1 MNKFL
6 HLIFFALLMAFNA
19 QADLQAQGCDCTNC
33 PLTLPDQLTQT
44 FTGTLVVQ
52 GATNNTLGTNNTLQQ
67 VCINITHDWIGDLD
81 ITLIAPNGTQVVLF
95 GDGNNDTSLG
105 GTETCP
111 CGNSGDDMNVCFVLS
126 GTTNDFSLSNAGTG
140 NICNGNQGAYVACN
154 GTGGQPCYTGN
165 WLPYDQNCNGPD
177 AGLSAMN
184 NGGSVN
190 GTWQLII
197 HDNAGSNQGIL
208 NDFSLVFA
216 NTTGI
221 NCNSGCNA
229 NAGTTNATGGTGTG
243 SNATTRILCSGESVS
258 LVSNDN
264 YVLPNPMTGEASE
277 LMYAIYECAPPAN
290 PNPDVD
296 ACYSGLLWTAE
307 DFNTANGGSY
317 VQNIG
322 GGIPQPFIDLGVTGT
337 NNTLW
342 FVPITCDDSDNN
354 GNPNG
359 IINWDQDGDN
369 CFDLGTPIAIVY
381 SAVPD
386 VIIVPDCNPNTNNGS
401 VTFTV
406 IGSGTYTINE
416 TGAGNLTGG
425 TSINAGQ
432 SFTINNLNNTN
443 VWSFSLSQGGCAT
456 TFSGTFACAADIC
469 LVDAVIIPNPPPSNF
484 PNNQYPPNTTVT
496 FCIDINQYNQTNL
509 NFLHGIVPSFSGG
522 WQSTITPTT
531 APSVAALNE
540 QGSYWQWQAGNTI
553 LHNNGT
559 NSNGDNFNV
568 ANPGWWFHSVNSTT
582 NNTAPTNAA
591 NSWGDGCTP
600 ICYPNTTQAICQ
612 AAGYQWVPG
621 CGCTGEYV
629 SGTYYDLW
637 VGPSSSLFE
646 DIVDNSMTSTVC
658 AAQGGDWDSF
668 LGICAYN
675 HCIAS
680 PTTGMGL
687 NWYACFQLTTLAD
700 PACLGNTNLN
710 VSVQTYADGL
720 TGAWDEYGCTADAP
734 VTWTG
739 TMCCLPAPTEN
750 TAATFCQGTNI
761 TLTAN
766 APATGQINWFGNGV
780 ATGGTPIGVGNS
792 FNVGTLAPGSYTY
805 YIEANNGGCTSN
817 RTPVAFTVN
826 PLPTLTI
833 VNGDAISCTAGSAVN
848 ISLTA
853 ANIVGNVTWTSS
865 PAGFTATGTSIN
877 PTPSVTTTYTASATN
892 GCGTVTVPISVTINT
907 ITPPNVPN
915 STLCGAS
922 TTLNAGAGYEGY
934 QWSASGGGTISGA
947 NNIQTITVTSA
958 GTYTV
963 TVTNNGCSAT
973 DNAVISVPT
982 NPTITGPTSVCSGGG
997 ITLDAGAGYSTYSW
1011 SNSGGSGQTAT
1022 FNNVTT
1028 NTTYTVTVTTA
1039 SGCTLTDTHTVT
1051 VTSLPTVNDPS
1062 DQSICAG
1069 ANTAAVNFSGTAGA
1083 TFNWTNNTTSIGL
1096 AASGSGNIGAFTATN
1111 ATTAPVTATITVTP
1125 TISGCPGTPQTF
1137 TITVNPLPTV
1147 TDPSD
1152 QALCAG
1158 ASTTAVNFSGTAG
1171 ATFNWTNNTT
1181 SIGLAASGSG
1191 NIGAFTAIN
1200 ATAAPV
1206 TATITVT
1213 PTLSGCPGTP
1223 QTFTITVNPTPSVT
1237 DPSDQA
1243 LCAGASTTAV
1253 NFSGTAGATF
1263 NWTNN
1268 TTSIGLAANGSG
1280 NIGAFTATNA
1290 TAAPVTATI
1299 TVTPTISGCPG
1310 TPQTF
1315 TITVNPLP
1323 TVTDPSDQA
1332 LCAGAST
1339 TAVNFSG
1346 TAGATFNWTNNTTSI
1361 GLAASGSG
1369 NIGAFTA
1376 INATAAPV
1384 TATITVTPTL
1394 SGCPGTPQT
1403 FTITVNPTPS
1413 VTDPSDQAVCEGA
1426 SVAAISFSGT
1436 AGATFNWT
1444 NSNTAIGLGASG
1456 SGNIGAFTA
1465 TNTGS
1470 TPISATITVTP
1481 VLGTCPGTAQTFTIT
1496 VNASNPVTLTPLS
1509 AVCATA
1515 APISLNT
1522 TQSGITGTW
1531 SGTNVTGG
1539 NSFNPSGL
1547 SGPITLTFAPNGTQ
1561 CADISTTTITV
1572 NPAPTF
1578 TITGSTS
1585 FCAGGNT
1592 TLSAPAGMSTY
1603 AWVAS
1608 AGGTISGP
1616 ANGQSITAT
1625 TAGTYAVTIT
1635 DSNGCTAFNSVAVTQ
1650 AAALSPNISGGGTI
1664 CADATPAVLDAGSGF
1679 TTYAWSASGGG
1690 TISGGAASQTINAT
1704 TTGTYTV
1711 TVTQGACSG
1720 TGNTTLTV
1728 NPLPTVTDPTDQSIC
1743 NNVSTTAINFA
1754 GTAGATFNWANDNI
1768 SIGLGAT
1775 GTGNITSFTAIN
1787 SGTTPVTA
1795 NITVTPT
1802 LAGCLGTPQTVTIT
1816 VNPLPTVS
1824 DPSDQTV
1831 CAGVSTA
1838 AVNFSGTAGAT
1849 FNWTNDTPSIGLA
1862 ASGSGNIGA
1871 FTATNATASPV
1882 TATITVTPTL
1892 AGCPGAPQ
1900 TFTITVNPSPT
1911 VTDPTDQSLCAG
1923 ATTTAVSFSG
1933 TAGATFNWTN
1943 NTTSIGLAAS
1953 GSGNISAFT
1962 ATNATSAPVTATITV
1977 TPTLAGCPGTPQTFN
1992 IVVNPLPTVTDPSD
2006 QTVCGGVN
2014 TAAVSFSGT
2023 AGATFNW
2030 TNNTPSIGLAA
2041 SGSGNIGAFTATN
2054 ATASPVTAT
2063 ITVTPTLAGCPGT
2076 PQTFTI
2082 TVNPSPTVTDPSDQ
2096 SLCAGATTTAVSFSG
2111 TAGATFNWT
2120 NNTPSIGLAASG
2132 SGNIGAFTATNATT
2146 SPVTATITVTPTL
2159 AGCPGTPQ
2167 SFNIVVNPQAT
2178 VTDPADVTACAG
2190 VATTAISFSGTAGAT
2205 FNWTN
2210 DNTAI
2215 GLPASG
2221 VGNIS
2226 AFTPTNTGTT
2236 PIVATITVSPTL
2248 GTCNGTPQT
2257 FTITVNPTPTVN
2269 PPSNQTLCAGQSTTA
2284 ITLSGSAGATFNWTN
2299 NTPSIG
2305 LPASGSGNI
2314 SAFTAVNATASP
2326 ITATITVT
2334 PVAGSCSGAA
2344 QTFTITVNPLVTPTL
2359 SVSPTTMCASD
2370 SPIALNTTQSGI
2382 IGVWSG
2388 NGVSGNSFDPFG
2400 LSGSITLTFN
2410 ANTGQCANNN
2420 TVNITVT
2427 APTSVTLTPL
2437 SPICDI
2443 ATPISLAT
2451 TQSGITGT
2459 WSGDGVSGDTFDP
2472 SGQSGTVT
2480 LTFTPNSGQCRLA
2493 STVDITVN
2501 TALPTTLQ
2509 SFAGLCSLDAAIPLP
2524 TTQGGIT
2531 GVWSGNGVSANSF
2544 NPSGLSGAI
2553 TLTFTPSGIQCALLN
2568 TTTIAVN
2575 PASAAAPSGIGDQ
2588 CATGGIVPLSTNQG
2602 GLNGTWSGTGVSANS
2617 FNPSGLSGPVTL
2629 TFDPVPGQCATAGTI
2644 TINVIAPATA
2654 GNDASSTA
2662 CDNASEGTSSIDL
2675 STLTS
2680 VAGGTF
2686 APVGSAPAL
2695 TGTTFNGVG
2704 LTVGTAYQYSYTVTA
2719 TPPCSDAVATVSITV
2734 NDCASCPN
2742 PPTAGFSYASPYCAN
2757 AGTAT
2762 ITLSAGASAGT
2773 FTAVPAGLS
2782 INATTGA
2789 VDLATSTPGTYTV
2802 TNSIPATGACPP
2814 ATATA
2819 DITINAIPTLS
2830 DPSDQSICAGQNTAL
2845 VAFNGTPVGTTFA
2858 WTNSNPAI
2866 GLAASGNGDIPAFA
2880 TTGAGT
2886 ATITVTP
2893 TFNGCVGTAQT
2904 FAITV
2909 NALPT
2914 INAPADVEAC
2924 AGVTIAPVLFSGTAG
2939 ASFAWTNSNTAI
2951 GLAASGNGN
2960 LPAFTATNSG
2970 SSPITATITVTP
2982 SLGTA
2987 PNICTGTPET
2997 FTITINPLPTANA
3010 GADQAIC
3017 AGSSA
3022 NLTAS
3027 GGTSYQWSNGLGNA
3041 ANATASPALTTTY
3054 TVTVTDN
3061 GCSATDAVTVNVA
3074 AMPTLVIGAVDCSA
3088 DLTNYTINY
3097 TASNGTAT
3105 ASAGTLGAT
3114 SISNIPIATTPVT
3127 ITVTSATNA
3136 ACLVSQD
3143 VNAPNCNCPS
3153 IAAPTGNDA
3162 TICQGATIPALTVN
3176 VGAGLSVNW
3185 YATSSGGA
3193 ALVSNSTSY
3202 TPTTA
3207 GTYYAEAIDAVTG
3220 CTSATRT
3227 PIVLTVTPLP
3237 IANAGADQDICA
3249 GSSTNLTASGGT
3261 SYQWSNGL
3269 GNAANATASPAL
3281 TTTYTVTV
3289 TDNGCSATDAV
3300 TVNVAA
3306 MPTLVIGAV
3315 DCSADL
3321 TNYTINYTASN
3332 GTATA
3337 SAGTLGATSISNIPI
3352 ATTPVTITVTSAT
3365 NATCAVSQDVNAPN
3379 CNCPSIAAPTGN
3391 DATICQGATIPALT
3405 VNVGAGL
3412 SVNWYATSSGG
3423 AALVSNSNSYTPT
3436 TAGTYYAEAI
3446 DATTGCTSATRTPI
3460 VLTITPL
3467 PIANAGAD
3475 QDICAGSSANLTASG
3490 GTSYQWSNGLG
3501 NAANAT
3507 ASPALTTTYTVTV
3520 TDNGCSATDAV
3531 TVNVAAMPTLVIGA
3545 VDCSADLTNYTIN
3558 YTATNGTATASAGTL
3573 GATSISNIPI
3583 ATTPVTITVTS
3594 ATNAACLV
3602 SQDVNAPNC
3611 NCPSIAAPT
3620 GNDATICQGAT
3631 IPALTVNVGAGL
3643 SVNWYA
3649 TPSGGAALLSN
3660 STSYT
3665 PTTAGTYYAEAID
3678 AVTGCTSATRTPI
3691 VLTITP
3697 LPIANAGADQ
3707 DICAGSSADLSA
3719 SGGTSYQWSNGLG
3732 NAANATASPALTTT
3746 YTVTVTNNGCSAT
3759 DAVTVN
3765 VAAMPTLV
3773 IGAVDCSADLT
3784 NYTINY
3790 TASNGTATASAGTL
3804 GATSISNIPIATT
3817 PVTITVTSAT
3827 NATCAVSQDV
3837 NAPNCNCPSIAA
3849 PTGNDAT
3856 ICQGATIPALTVNV
3870 GAGLSVNWYATPSGG
3885 AALVS
3890 NSTSYTPTTAGT
3902 YYAEA
3907 IDATTGCTSATRTP
3921 IVLTITPLPI
3931 ANAGADQ
3938 DICAGSSA
3946 NLTASGGTSYQWS
3959 NGLGNA
3965 ANATASPATTTTY
3978 TVTVSDNGCSA
3989 TDAVTVNV
3997 AAMPTLVIGAVDCS
4011 TDLTNYTINYTASNG
4026 TATASAGTLGA
4037 TSISNIPIATT
4048 PVTITVTSATNAAC
4062 LVSQDVN
4069 APNCNCPSI
4078 AAPTGNDATI
4088 CQGATIPALTVNVGA
4103 GLSVNWY
4110 ATSSGG
4116 AALLSNSNSYTP
4128 TTAGTYYAEAIDAIT
4143 GCTSATRTPIVL
4155 TITPLPIAN
4164 AGADQDICAGSSAN
4178 LTASGGTSYQWSNG
4192 LGNAANATASPA
4204 LTTTYTVTVTD
4215 NGCSATDAVTVNVAA
4230 MPTLVIGAVDCS
4242 ADLTNYTIN
4251 YTASNGTATASAG
4264 TLGATSISNIPIATT
4279 PVTITVTSATNA
4291 ACLVS
4296 QDVNA
4301 PNCNCPSIAAPTGND
4316 ATICQGATIPALTV
4330 NVGAGLSVNWYA
4342 TSSGGAA
4349 LVSNSNS
4356 YTPTTAGTYYA
4367 EAVDAITG
4375 CTSATR
4381 TPIVLTITPL
4391 PIANAGTDQDI
4402 CAGSDASL
4410 SASGG
4415 TSYQWSNGLGN
4426 AANATASPALTT
4438 TYTVTVTDNGCSAT
4452 DAVTVN
4458 VNPLADAGNDNSAVV
4473 CDNATEGTTVVNLT
4487 TLTSV
4492 GGGLFAPIGTAPAL
4506 TGTNFDGAGVAL
4518 GTYEYGYTVSGITPC
4533 VDDIATISI
4542 TVNDCSACPN
4552 PPTANFTFD
4561 AAYCIGS
4568 GTATPTMTGT
4578 ATSGVWSASPAGLSI
4593 DAATGE
4599 INLATSTAGNYTIT
4613 NSVAAAGACPAVSA
4627 TFNITLN
4634 NPVNAGNDNIADV
4647 CDNATDGNT
4656 TVDLSTLASVAGG
4669 TFTPVAGAPALSGT
4683 TFDGAGV
4690 TLGIYQYNYT
4700 VLGTAPCSD
4709 DVASISI
4716 SVNSCFVNSCPTIVT
4731 PLDTAFALCVDKDP
4745 DLPALTDAIVFNGT
4759 SNTFAGFAWY
4769 SDAALT
4775 TPVVPADYA
4784 YSGDNCAEQQVTLY
4798 VAALCTIDPAPIA
4811 AGSLSLILYP
4821 PFDSLLLTSTAVE
4834 CAVPTLTSS
4843 CDNYVITPE
4852 NVPTVVNPGDSGV
4865 ASWTVSYNGTLG
4877 IEPCFNEPFEV
4888 AYSCPAIICPVAAF
4902 TLSDDSLCVGDAVTL
4917 TFTGTST
4924 PTTTYS
4930 WNIAGQTLSGIG
4942 PHNVTVN
4949 TSGILE
4955 VELIVNDGAAC
4966 ADTSTLDLAVS
4977 NVSLIVTATPTNV
4990 VSGASVQL
4998 SASASSALGLDINY
5012 TWTDHSS
5019 LSCLT
5024 CTTPTALPTENT
5036 IYSVAVSDE
5045 LGCAASGSIA
5055 VNVFQENIAVAPSAF
5070 SPNGDNIDDI
5080 FHISGSNIA
5089 SVDLYIYNRWG
5100 NEVYSAQEISTS
5112 EGWDGKLNGEYVDV
5126 AVFVYYA
5133 NVHYSDGK
5141 EDFLRGN
5148 ITVVR

>member
-766 APATGQINWFGNGV
+766 APTAGQINWFGNGV

-833 VNGDAISCTAGSAVN
+833 INGDAISCTAGSAVN

-922 TTLNAGAGYEGY
+922 TTLNAGAGYSGY
-934 QWSASGGGTISGA
+934 AWSASGGGTISGA
-947 NNIQTITVTSA
+947 SNVQTITVTSA

-963 TVTNNGCSAT
+963 TVTNNGCTAT
-973 DNAVISVPT
+973 DNAVVSAPT
-982 NPTITGPTSVCSGGG
+982 NPTITGPTSVCSGGS
-997 ITLDAGAGYSTYSW
+997 ITLDAGAGYNTYSW

-1022 FNNVTT
+1022 FNNVTA

-1039 SGCTLTDTHTVT
+1039 SGCTLTDTHAVTVTPLPAVSASSNSPVCEGGTLNLTSLPNGATSYAWAGPSGYTASTQNPTRSPVTAAMAGTYSVTVTNSGCSASTTVSVTVNSAPNAAAGSPITICSGNSLALSASGGGTYSWSGPNSYTGTGATPTVSAAATTAMSGTYVVTVTGANSCAATASQSVTVNATPTANAGSDVAKCSTAPAVSIGSAPIGSNTYVWSPTTGLSNPNIANPTANPTGTTTYTVTVTNPTGGCTATDQVVVTVNTAPTANAGTDISKCSADPAVSIGSATVAGNTYLWSPTTGLSNANIANPTANPTSTTTYTVT
-1051 VTSLPTVNDPS
+1051 VTSGSGANTCTATDQVIVTVNPSPNLSTSSTPTICNGQSYNLATASVTDANSAGGALTYHSGTPAVPANQLASSTVSPTATTTYYILSTTGAGCSDEVAITVTVNQPNTATVTASANVCNSSGGTGSPILNLSALITGGNTSGTWADTDGTGVSLASPASVNFTGVTPNTYTFTYTTPAAAPCAGQAYTVEVTVNNCTCPNVATNAPSGPLCSNAAISFNLTTLQTAAIAPGTWSITAQPAGASATISGTTFNAPVNTPAGNYTVTYTASSPAGAPCPPSSSQTIVVNAPANAGTNGTITVCSSDTPFNLFASLGGSPAAGGTWTSGGSPTGNTFDPAV
-1062 DQSICAG
+1062 QSSGVFTYTVTSPAGCPDATATVTVTVNTTPTPSSGSPINICSGQPLNLSASGGTTYAWSGPNAYSGTGASPNVSNSATVAMSGTYNVTVTSGTCSATTSQNVTVNPSPIPSSGAAINICAG
-1069 ANTAAVNFSGTAGA
+1069 QTINLS
-1083 TFNWTNNTTSIGL
+1083 
-1096 AASGSGNIGAFTATN
+1096 ASGGTSYTWSGPNAYTATGSNPSLSN
-1111 ATTAPVTATITVTP
+1111 ATTAM
-1125 TISGCPGTPQTF
+1125 SGTYN
-1137 TITVNPLPTV
+1137 VTV
-1147 TDPSD
+1147 TD
-1152 QALCAG
+1152 G
-1158 ASTTAVNFSGTAG
+1158 ACSATTNQNVTVNAIPTASSGSPVTVCEG
-1171 ATFNWTNNTT
+1171 QPINL
-1181 SIGLAASGSG
+1181 SASGGTSYSWSG
-1191 NIGAFTAIN
+1191 PNSFSASSQNPQVNTS
-1200 ATAAPV
+1200 ATAAM
-1206 TATITVT
+1206 AGIYTVT
-1213 PTLSGCPGTP
+1213 VSNAAGCSSTAQ
-1223 QTFTITVNPTPSVT
+1223 QTVAVNPIPI
-1237 DPSDQA
+1237 
-1243 LCAGASTTAV
+1243 ASTGSALTVCVGDAINLSASGGTSYSWSGPNSFSASSQNPQVSTSATTAMQ
-1253 NFSGTAGATF
+1253 
-1263 NWTNN
+1263 
-1268 TTSIGLAANGSG
+1268 G
-1280 NIGAFTATNA
+1280 NYN
-1290 TAAPVTATI
+1290 V
-1299 TVTPTISGCPG
+1299 
-1310 TPQTF
+1310 
-1315 TITVNPLP
+1315 
-1323 TVTDPSDQA
+1323 TVTD
-1332 LCAGAST
+1332 
-1339 TAVNFSG
+1339 
-1346 TAGATFNWTNNTTSI
+1346 
-1361 GLAASGSG
+1361 G
-1369 NIGAFTA
+1369 NSCT
-1376 INATAAPV
+1376 ATAQQQV
-1384 TATITVTPTL
+1384 
-1394 SGCPGTPQT
+1394 
-1403 FTITVNPTPS
+1403 
-1413 VTDPSDQAVCEGA
+1413 
-1426 SVAAISFSGT
+1426 
-1436 AGATFNWT
+1436 
-1444 NSNTAIGLGASG
+1444 
-1456 SGNIGAFTA
+1456 
-1465 TNTGS
+1465 
-1470 TPISATITVTP
+1470 
-1481 VLGTCPGTAQTFTIT
+1481 T
-1496 VNASNPVTLTPLS
+1496 VNAPPPVSLTPFSNICQLNS
-1509 AVCATA
+1509 
-1515 APISLNT
+1515 PIALGNNVGT
-1522 TQSGITGTW
+1522 VSGNW
-1531 SGTNVTGG
+1531 SGNGVSA

-1547 SGPITLTFAPNGTQ
+1547 SGVVTLTFTPTAGQ
-1561 CADISTTTITV
+1561 CLAANTTTITV
-1572 NPAPTF
+1572 
-1578 TITGSTS
+1578 
-1585 FCAGGNT
+1585 
-1592 TLSAPAGMSTY
+1592 
-1603 AWVAS
+1603 
-1608 AGGTISGP
+1608 
-1616 ANGQSITAT
+1616 
-1625 TAGTYAVTIT
+1625 
-1635 DSNGCTAFNSVAVTQ
+1635 
-1650 AAALSPNISGGGTI
+1650 
-1664 CADATPAVLDAGSGF
+1664 DA
-1679 TTYAWSASGGG
+1679 
-1690 TISGGAASQTINAT
+1690 
-1704 TTGTYTV
+1704 
-1711 TVTQGACSG
+1711 
-1720 TGNTTLTV
+1720 
-1728 NPLPTVTDPTDQSIC
+1728 
-1743 NNVSTTAINFA
+1743 
-1754 GTAGATFNWANDNI
+1754 
-1768 SIGLGAT
+1768 
-1775 GTGNITSFTAIN
+1775 
-1787 SGTTPVTA
+1787 
-1795 NITVTPT
+1795 
-1802 LAGCLGTPQTVTIT
+1802 
-1816 VNPLPTVS
+1816 
-1824 DPSDQTV
+1824 
-1831 CAGVSTA
+1831 
-1838 AVNFSGTAGAT
+1838 
-1849 FNWTNDTPSIGLA
+1849 
-1862 ASGSGNIGA
+1862 
-1871 FTATNATASPV
+1871 
-1882 TATITVTPTL
+1882 
-1892 AGCPGAPQ
+1892 
-1900 TFTITVNPSPT
+1900 
-1911 VTDPTDQSLCAG
+1911 
-1923 ATTTAVSFSG
+1923 
-1933 TAGATFNWTN
+1933 
-1943 NTTSIGLAAS
+1943 
-1953 GSGNISAFT
+1953 
-1962 ATNATSAPVTATITV
+1962 
-1977 TPTLAGCPGTPQTFN
+1977 
-1992 IVVNPLPTVTDPSD
+1992 
-2006 QTVCGGVN
+2006 
-2014 TAAVSFSGT
+2014 
-2023 AGATFNW
+2023 
-2030 TNNTPSIGLAA
+2030 
-2041 SGSGNIGAFTATN
+2041 
-2054 ATASPVTAT
+2054 
-2063 ITVTPTLAGCPGT
+2063 
-2076 PQTFTI
+2076 
-2082 TVNPSPTVTDPSDQ
+2082 
-2096 SLCAGATTTAVSFSG
+2096 
-2111 TAGATFNWT
+2111 
-2120 NNTPSIGLAASG
+2120 
-2132 SGNIGAFTATNATT
+2132 
-2146 SPVTATITVTPTL
+2146 
-2159 AGCPGTPQ
+2159 
-2167 SFNIVVNPQAT
+2167 
-2178 VTDPADVTACAG
+2178 
-2190 VATTAISFSGTAGAT
+2190 
-2205 FNWTN
+2205 
-2210 DNTAI
+2210 
-2215 GLPASG
+2215 
-2221 VGNIS
+2221 
-2226 AFTPTNTGTT
+2226 
-2236 PIVATITVSPTL
+2236 PIV
-2248 GTCNGTPQT
+2248 
-2257 FTITVNPTPTVN
+2257 
-2269 PPSNQTLCAGQSTTA
+2269 
-2284 ITLSGSAGATFNWTN
+2284 
-2299 NTPSIG
+2299 
-2305 LPASGSGNI
+2305 
-2314 SAFTAVNATASP
+2314 
-2326 ITATITVT
+2326 
-2334 PVAGSCSGAA
+2334 
-2344 QTFTITVNPLVTPTL
+2344 PTL
-2359 SVSPTTMCASD
+2359 SVSPTTMCATD
-2370 SPIALNTTQSGI
+2370 GAITLNTTQSGI
-2382 IGVWSG
+2382 TGVWSG
-2388 NGVSGNSFDPFG
+2388 SGVSGNSFDPIG
-2400 LSGSITLTFN
+2400 LSGSITLTFTAN
-2410 ANTGQCANNN
+2410 AGQCANNN
-2420 TVNITVT
+2420 TINITVT

-2443 ATPISLAT
+2443 AAPISLAT
-2451 TQSGITGT
+2451 TQSGVTGT
-2459 WSGDGVSGDTFDP
+2459 WSGTGVSGNTFDP

-2480 LTFTPNSGQCRLA
+2480 LTFTPDNGQCRLA

-2524 TTQGGIT
+2524 TTQGGLNGT
-2531 GVWSGNGVSANSF
+2531 WSGIGVSANNF

-2553 TLTFTPSGIQCALLN
+2553 TLTFTPSGTQCALPN

-2588 CATGGIVPLSTNQG
+2588 CATGGIVPLSTTQG

-2629 TFDPVPGQCATAGTI
+2629 TFTPAAGQCATAGTI

-2654 GNDASSTA
+2654 GNDANSTA

-2686 APVGSAPAL
+2686 APIGSAPAL
-2695 TGTTFNGVG
+2695 TGATFNGVG
-2704 LTVGTAYQYSYTVTA
+2704 LSVGTTYQYSYTVAA

-2789 VDLATSTPGTYTV
+2789 VNLATSTPGTYTV

-2819 DITINAIPTLS
+2819 DITINAIPTLT
-2830 DPSDQSICAGQNTAL
+2830 DPSDQSICVGQNTAL
-2845 VAFNGTPVGTTFA
+2845 VTFNGTPVGTTFA

-2866 GLAASGNGDIPAFA
+2866 GLGASGNGDIPAFA

-2904 FAITV
+2904 FAITA

-2914 INAPADVEAC
+2914 VNVPADVAAC
-2924 AGVTIAPVLFSGTAG
+2924 AGVTTAAVSFSGTVG
-2939 ASFAWTNSNTAI
+2939 ASFAWTNSNPAI

-2960 LPAFTATNSG
+2960 LPSFTAINSG

-2987 PNICTGTPET
+2987 PNICTGTPAT
-2997 FTITINPLPTANA
+2997 FTITINPPPTANA
-3010 GADQAIC
+3010 GADQDIC

-3022 NLTAS
+3022 SLSAS

-3041 ANATASPALTTTY
+3041 ANATASPATTTTY

-3061 GCSATDAVTVNVA
+3061 GCSATDAVAVNVA
-3074 AMPTLVIGAVDCSA
+3074 AMPTLVIGTVDCSA

-3097 TASNGTAT
+3097 TATNGTAT

-3114 SISNIPIATTPVT
+3114 SVSNIPIATTPVT
-3127 ITVTSATNA
+3127 VTVTSTINT
-3136 ACLVSQD
+3136 ACLVSEII
-3143 VNAPNCNCPS
+3143 NAPNCACPS

-3185 YATSSGGA
+3185 YAT
-3193 ALVSNSTSY
+3193 
-3202 TPTTA
+3202 P
-3207 GTYYAEAIDAVTG
+3207 
-3220 CTSATRT
+3220 
-3227 PIVLTVTPLP
+3227 
-3237 IANAGADQDICA
+3237 
-3249 GSSTNLTASGGT
+3249 SGGT
-3261 SYQWSNGL
+3261 
-3269 GNAANATASPAL
+3269 AL
-3281 TTTYTVTV
+3281 
-3289 TDNGCSATDAV
+3289 A
-3300 TVNVAA
+3300 
-3306 MPTLVIGAV
+3306 
-3315 DCSADL
+3315 
-3321 TNYTINYTASN
+3321 
-3332 GTATA
+3332 
-3337 SAGTLGATSISNIPI
+3337 
-3352 ATTPVTITVTSAT
+3352 
-3365 NATCAVSQDVNAPN
+3365 
-3379 CNCPSIAAPTGN
+3379 
-3391 DATICQGATIPALT
+3391 
-3405 VNVGAGL
+3405 
-3412 SVNWYATSSGG
+3412 
-3423 AALVSNSNSYTPT
+3423 SNSNSYTPT

-3490 GTSYQWSNGLG
+3490 GTSYQWSSGLGNAANTTASPATTTTYTVTVSDNGCSATDDVTVNVAAMPTLVIGAVDCSADLTNYTINYTASNGTATASAGTLGATSVSNIPIATTPVTITVTSATNAACLVSQDVNAPNCNCPSIAAPTGNDATICQGAAIPALTVNVSAGLSVNWYATPSGGTALLSNSTSYTPTTAGTYYAEAVDAATGCTSATRTPIVLTITPLPIANAGSDQDICAGSNANLTASGGTTYQWSNGLGNAANATASPATTTTYTVTVTDNGCSATDAVAVNVAAMPTLVIGTVDCSADLTNYTINYTASNGTATASAGTLGATSVSNIPIATTPVIITVTSATNAACLVSQDVNAPNCNCPSIAAPTGNDATICQGATIPALTVNVGAGLSVNWYATPSGGAALLSNSTSYTPTTAGTYYAEAIDATTGCTSATRTPIVLTITPLPSANAGADQDICAGSSANLTASGGTSYQWSNGLG

-3520 TDNGCSATDAV
+3520 TDNGCSATDDV
-3531 TVNVAAMPTLVIGA
+3531 TVNVAAMPTLVIGT

-3660 STSYT
+3660 SNSYT

-3678 AVTGCTSATRTPI
+3678 ATTGCTSATRTPI
-3691 VLTITP
+3691 TLTITP
-3697 LPIANAGADQ
+3697 LPTANAGSDQ
-3707 DICAGSSADLSA
+3707 DICAGSSANLTA

-3732 NAANATASPALTTT
+3732 NAANATASPATTTT
-3746 YTVTVTNNGCSAT
+3746 YTVTVTDNGCSAT
-3759 DAVTVN
+3759 DAVAVN

-3773 IGAVDCSADLT
+3773 IGTVDCSADLT

-3790 TASNGTATASAGTL
+3790 TATNGTTTASAGTF

-3827 NATCAVSQDV
+3827 NTACLVSQDV

-3885 AALVS
+3885 AALSS
-3890 NSTSYTPTTAGT
+3890 NSNSYTPTTAGT

-3921 IVLTITPLPI
+3921 IVLTVTPLPI

-3989 TDAVTVNV
+3989 TDDVTVNV
-3997 AAMPTLVIGAVDCS
+3997 AAMPTLVIGTVDCS
-4011 TDLTNYTINYTASNG
+4011 ADLTNYTINYTATNG

-4037 TSISNIPIATT
+4037 TSVSNIPIATT
-4048 PVTITVTSATNAAC
+4048 PVTITVTSATNAACLVSQDVNAPNCNCPSIAAPTGNDATICQGVTIPALTVNVGAGLSVNWYATPSGGAVLLSNSNSYTPTTAGTYYAEAIDATTGCTSATRTPIVLTITPLPSANAGADQDICAGSDANLTASGGTSYQWSNGLGNAANATASPATTTTYTVTVSDNGCSATDDVTVNVAAMPTLVIGTVDCSADLTNYTINYTATNGTATASAGTLGATSVSNIPIATTPVTITVTSATNTAC

-4110 ATSSGG
+4110 ATPSGG
-4116 AALLSNSNSYTP
+4116 TALASNSTSYTP
-4128 TTAGTYYAEAIDAIT
+4128 TTAGTYYAEAIDATT

-4164 AGADQDICAGSSAN
+4164 AGADQDICAGSDAN

-4204 LTTTYTVTVTD
+4204 TTTTYTVTVTD
-4215 NGCSATDAVTVNVAA
+4215 NGCSATDAVA
-4230 MPTLVIGAVDCS
+4230 
-4242 ADLTNYTIN
+4242 
-4251 YTASNGTATASAG
+4251 
-4264 TLGATSISNIPIATT
+4264 
-4279 PVTITVTSATNA
+4279 
-4291 ACLVS
+4291 
-4296 QDVNA
+4296 
-4301 PNCNCPSIAAPTGND
+4301 
-4316 ATICQGATIPALTV
+4316 
-4330 NVGAGLSVNWYA
+4330 
-4342 TSSGGAA
+4342 
-4349 LVSNSNS
+4349 
-4356 YTPTTAGTYYA
+4356 
-4367 EAVDAITG
+4367 
-4375 CTSATR
+4375 
-4381 TPIVLTITPL
+4381 
-4391 PIANAGTDQDI
+4391 
-4402 CAGSDASL
+4402 
-4410 SASGG
+4410 
-4415 TSYQWSNGLGN
+4415 
-4426 AANATASPALTT
+4426 
-4438 TYTVTVTDNGCSAT
+4438 
-4452 DAVTVN
+4452 VN

-4518 GTYEYGYTVSGITPC
+4518 GTYEYSYTVSGIAPC

-4561 AAYCIGS
+4561 AAYCVGS

-4593 DAATGE
+4593 NAATGE

-4634 NPVNAGNDNIADV
+4634 NPVNAGNDNTADV

-4690 TLGIYQYNYT
+4690 ALGTYQYDYT

-4716 SVNSCFVNSCPTIVT
+4716 TVNSCFVNSCPTIVT

-4769 SDAALT
+4769 SDATLT

-4852 NVPTVVNPGDSGV
+4852 NVPTVVNPGDSGM
-4865 ASWTVSYNGTLG
+4865 ALWTVSYNGSLG
-4877 IEPCFNEPFEV
+4877 IEPCFSEPFEV
-4888 AYSCPAIICPVAAF
+4888 AYSCPAIICPIAAF
-4902 TLSDDSLCVGDAVTL
+4902 TLSNDSLCVGDAVTL

-4998 SASASSALGLDINY
+4998 NASASSALGLDINY

-5089 SVDLYIYNRWG
+5089 SIDLYIYNRWG

-5112 EGWDGKLNGEYVDV
+5112 EGWDGKFNGEYVDV